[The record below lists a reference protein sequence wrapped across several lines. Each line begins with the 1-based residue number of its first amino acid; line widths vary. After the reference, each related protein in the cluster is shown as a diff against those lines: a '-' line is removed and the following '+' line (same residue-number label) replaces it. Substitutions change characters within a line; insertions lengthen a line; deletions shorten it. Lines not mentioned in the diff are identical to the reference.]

1 MKVLEDYKLD
11 KNNIGFLVQTVTNLN
26 FDSKYRVNVEVWS
39 DKRSLSAN
47 AQQHVW
53 YKQIAEFNGLDIRTA
68 GNMSKLD
75 FGLPILLD
83 SEYGKKVSFVL
94 TKINFWNMAREQQIN
109 VMDLIQ
115 VTSLFKTKQHNLY
128 RDNLQIYW
136 YEQGLNLDYKD

>member
-26 FDSKYRVNVEVWS
+26 FDSKYRVNVEVWD